1 VKLMQL
7 KALVQVVFS
16 VLPGMGANAA
26 DKSEEVLWL
35 QTYDARE
42 KYFESVVGPLPADIF
57 KMTDV
62 GNIWPAGGL
71 HAIPAPKLGKGLDVY
86 TTFGLTNA
94 DMPATTRLVD
104 LKPKGKE
111 NPQALKRLERKE
123 PAPKRPGAA
132 GYGYELIVV
141 AQRGLDW
148 PLSLLQWVVHAELLS
163 DIGLLND
170 VEKYGGITVEEIDVG
185 EPEPVNI
192 LISKALPPLPT
203 GTQLP
208 AGKMEILVATVITA
222 EEMRWSM
229 GYRRDALLQR
239 LKDAGVGQIS
249 KLKRESVVR

>member
-1 VKLMQL
+1 MKL

-16 VLPGMGANAA
+16 ALLGMEANAA
-26 DKSEEVLWL
+26 DKSEEALWL
-35 QTYDARE
+35 QTYDARA

-62 GNIWPAGGL
+62 SNIWPAGGL

-86 TTFGLTNA
+86 TTYGLTNA
-94 DMPATTRLVD
+94 DMPTTTRLVD

-111 NPQALKRLERKE
+111 NLQALKRLERKE

-185 EPEPVNI
+185 ESEPINI
-192 LISKALPPLPT
+192 LISKALPPCRQAHSYPPERWKSWSPQSSRPKRCAGPWGIAATLCFTGSKTPT
-203 GTQLP
+203 L
-208 AGKMEILVATVITA
+208 GKSA
-222 EEMRWSM
+222 S
-229 GYRRDALLQR
+229 
-239 LKDAGVGQIS
+239 
-249 KLKRESVVR
+249 